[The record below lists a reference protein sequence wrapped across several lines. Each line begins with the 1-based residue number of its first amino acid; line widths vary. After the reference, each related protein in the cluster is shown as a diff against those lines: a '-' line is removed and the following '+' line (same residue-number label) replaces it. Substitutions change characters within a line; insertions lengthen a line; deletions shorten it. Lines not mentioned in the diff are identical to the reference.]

1 MGQADWADLG
11 GSLSAAS
18 IARGVTAG
26 IAPPAGASW
35 VYGYNSLTDTA
46 GAHGKYV
53 DLPGFNPTGSGL
65 SVPDGGGSVRGCV
78 KRVASPGA
86 TGMSPFLFF
95 CCQGGP
101 PTVNDVAY
109 LLGPS
114 NADPYELCL
123 AKGPIVGG
131 IVPEQPDT
139 TILAR
144 SSAQYSI
151 GDGLWHHLRLDPIVQ
166 PNGDVLI
173 QCFEND
179 LALQPIG
186 VAPDWQP
193 ILGFPAGGFVDDV
206 LRIATGSAPL
216 WGGWVG
222 FGFASY
228 GELNRRGGFA
238 ALEAYRAT

>member
-1 MGQADWADLG
+1 MGQADWAELN

-18 IARGVTAG
+18 LARGVTAG
-26 IAPPAGASW
+26 IAPPSGASW
-35 VYGYNSLTDTA
+35 VFGYNTLTDTP

-53 DLPGFNPTGSGL
+53 DLTGFVPTGSGL
-65 SVPDGGGSVRGCV
+65 SVPDGGGSVRGAV

-101 PTVNDVAY
+101 PSVNDVAY

-114 NADPYELCL
+114 NADPYELVL
-123 AKGPIVGG
+123 AKGPIAGG

-139 TILAR
+139 IILAR
-144 SSAQYSI
+144 SAAQYSM
-151 GDGLWHHLRLDPIVQ
+151 GDGLWHHLRLDPIVE

-173 QCFEND
+173 QCYAND

-186 VAPDWQP
+186 TPPDWQP
-193 ILGFPAGGFVDDV
+193 ISGFPSGGYVDDV

-222 FGFASY
+222 FAFASH
-228 GELNRRGGFA
+228 GSINRRGAFA